1 MSIITLILAGIVA
14 LEHLYIMYLETFATH
29 SDTTSR
35 VFNMSKEEL
44 QRDSVTNLFKNQG
57 IYNGLIA
64 IFLLYGIF
72 TNSQLLVT
80 VFVLN
85 VFFAAIYGAITANKK
100 IILTQGGLSCTPKV
114 RQKKSNF
121 RGVFIMKL
129 TYEDKVQIYELRN
142 QGYSLDQ

>member
-64 IFLLYGIF
+64 VFLLYGIC

-85 VFFAAIYGAITANKK
+85 VSNLLFFTFIRCIFIRLRLQNYNKYMK
-100 IILTQGGLSCTPKV
+100 TPRK
-114 RQKKSNF
+114 
-121 RGVFIMKL
+121 
-129 TYEDKVQIYELRN
+129 YE
-142 QGYSLDQ
+142 

>member
-64 IFLLYGIF
+64 VFLLYGIF

-85 VFFAAIYGAITANKK
+85 VFFAAIYGAMTANKK
-100 IILTQGGLSCTPKV
+100 IILTQGGPALYRP
-114 RQKKSNF
+114 R
-121 RGVFIMKL
+121 
-129 TYEDKVQIYELRN
+129 
-142 QGYSLDQ
+142 SLLLQRKETVIHKDRRCV

>member
-64 IFLLYGIF
+64 VFL
-72 TNSQLLVT
+72 SVT
-80 VFVLN
+80 CNCFC
-85 VFFAAIYGAITANKK
+85 
-100 IILTQGGLSCTPKV
+100 TQCFLCYYLWCYNC
-114 RQKKSNF
+114 Q
-121 RGVFIMKL
+121 
-129 TYEDKVQIYELRN
+129 
-142 QGYSLDQ
+142 